1 MDLLGLGK
9 FILGK
14 KKKKKELT
22 KVVIPLARYN
32 LPGLVSNLTFRV
44 QYINF
49 TEK

>member
-1 MDLLGLGK
+1 MDLLALGK
-9 FILGK
+9 FILG
-14 KKKKKELT
+14 KKKELT
-22 KVVIPLARYN
+22 KVVIPLARDN

>member
-14 KKKKKELT
+14 KKKKELT
-22 KVVIPLARYN
+22 KVVIPLARDN

>member
-14 KKKKKELT
+14 KKKELT
-22 KVVIPLARYN
+22 KVVIPLARDN